1 MNIRPS
7 AKNTAK
13 TRSVCVGLDRIF
25 WRARIHSF
33 CGNSSVGRAQP
44 CQGWG
49 RRFESGFPL
58 QIDQKARLHRAFFVL
73 PAASGVQSAAHG
85 QVAEWL
91 CSGLQSRLPR
101 FDSGPG
107 LQIQAAKSRHR
118 AGFFLFSAF
127 LAACY
132 TLGRSVSRPFLPEPA
147 ASAILAER
155 MISAVSPSRARIM
168 LPASQRR
175 YDSAR

>member
-1 MNIRPS
+1 MPGFTGPLLYCRP
-7 AKNTAK
+7 
-13 TRSVCVGLDRIF
+13 RPLYIL
-25 WRARIHSF
+25 
-33 CGNSSVGRAQP
+33 QP
-44 CQGWG
+44 
-49 RRFESGFPL
+49 
-58 QIDQKARLHRAFFVL
+58 
-73 PAASGVQSAAHG
+73 HG

-147 ASAILAER
+147 ARAVLAER
-155 MISAVSPSRARIM
+155 MISAVSPSRR
-168 LPASQRR
+168 SEERR
-175 YDSAR
+175 GGKVSGTGRWRDRPENKEEK